1 MAIELNDG
9 FRIGSNIPV
18 DSRYVLATLADRD
31 ALDPLVR
38 YIGLSTHVLEDET
51 TYRLIGGIDNANWEE
66 DGGGGG
72 GGGSALIWR
81 PDDASLAPLETFTL
95 GVRTLVWDDENL
107 QSVFAL
113 IKVPE
118 KYKAGAQIFI
128 KGVLLFTQATTGDVR
143 MRTATTLLRVGDLPT
158 GLPVHVGATATV
170 VVPTDAG
177 EIFAGNDFDLTD
189 EDGLIDGEAVAPND
203 TLIIQL
209 LRDQPNETTTAE
221 EDVALFIDALYPT
234 FK

>member
-38 YIGLSTHVLEDET
+38 YIGLATHVLEDET

-81 PDDASLAPLETFTL
+81 PDDASLAPLENFQQ
-95 GVRTLVWDDENL
+95 GVRTLVWDSADF
-107 QSVFAL
+107 QSVYAL

-118 KYKAGAQIFI
+118 KYKAGVQIFI
-128 KGVLLFTQATTGDVR
+128 KGALMFTAIDTGDVR
-143 MRTATTLLRVGDLPT
+143 LRTATKLLRVGEPLS
-158 GLPVHVGATATV
+158 GLPEHIGATATV
-170 VVPTDAG
+170 AVPTTAN
-177 EIFAGNDFDLTD
+177 EVFAGNDFDLTD

-203 TLIIQL
+203 TLIICL
-209 LRDQPNETTTAE
+209 LRDQPNETVSAAG
-221 EDVALFIDALYPT
+221 DVSLFIDALYPT